1 MNLALEASQPLGP
14 SEPRFDKDSLGRRLS
29 ERWLQRVLADLPPE
43 IGASGLVMVI
53 LYSVGILEIPI
64 TVLFAVVD
72 ALMVIGL
79 VLVRA
84 FLRSSIARL
93 PGPLYFT
100 VVAYILATASFV
112 YSSSNGEAWIPFLIG
127 IFFSIVAAAGMLLG
141 SRIGKALPVVLL

>member
-1 MNLALEASQPLGP
+1 MPPNKMAASL
-14 SEPRFDKDSLGRRLS
+14 
-29 ERWLQRVLADLPPE
+29 VIV

>member
-1 MNLALEASQPLGP
+1 MPPNKTAASL
-14 SEPRFDKDSLGRRLS
+14 
-29 ERWLQRVLADLPPE
+29 VIV
-43 IGASGLVMVI
+43 IGASGLVVVI

-79 VLVRA
+79 ILARA
-84 FLRSSIARL
+84 FLRTSIARR

-100 VVAYILATASFV
+100 VVAYILATTSFV

-127 IFFSIVAAAGMLLG
+127 IFFPSLLQ
-141 SRIGKALPVVLL
+141 RAYWLDQELEKLCP

>member
-1 MNLALEASQPLGP
+1 MPPNKMAASL
-14 SEPRFDKDSLGRRLS
+14 
-29 ERWLQRVLADLPPE
+29 VIV

-112 YSSSNGEAWIPFLIG
+112 YSSSYWNILLHRCCSGHVAWVKNWKSF
-127 IFFSIVAAAGMLLG
+127 ARG
-141 SRIGKALPVVLL
+141 SSLNAVESNCEEKSVTKE

>member
-1 MNLALEASQPLGP
+1 MPPNKTAASL
-14 SEPRFDKDSLGRRLS
+14 
-29 ERWLQRVLADLPPE
+29 VIV
-43 IGASGLVMVI
+43 IGASGLVVVI

-79 VLVRA
+79 ILARA
-84 FLRSSIARL
+84 FLRTSIARR

-100 VVAYILATASFV
+100 VVAYILATTSFV

-127 IFFSIVAAAGMLLG
+127 IFFSIVAAAGILVG
-141 SRIGKALPVVLL
+141 SRTGKALPVILV